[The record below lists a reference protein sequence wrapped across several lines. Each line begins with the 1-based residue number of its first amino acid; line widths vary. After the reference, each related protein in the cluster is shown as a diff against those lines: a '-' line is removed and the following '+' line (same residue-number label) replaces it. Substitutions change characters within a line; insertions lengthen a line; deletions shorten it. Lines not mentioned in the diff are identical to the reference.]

1 MKKTLLLAGLA
12 GMVAANAE
20 AINVTPYVG
29 LDANY
34 AIVHGDASTKGY
46 LSSKDWSLSGLI
58 GARNDH
64 FGVEAFYNTGLEE
77 NKEDVSTRISG
88 FGVDVL
94 GYQQLGCSGRW
105 ELVGSAGIGYY
116 TLKAKES
123 GIDEDGPYSASE
135 KDHGYGERL
144 GAGVQ
149 YALSENTTVRAM
161 YHHTWIHSSR
171 VDGLDEFTVGIRYAF

>member
-34 AIVHGDASTKGY
+34 GIVHGDAATKGW
-46 LSSKDWSLSGLI
+46 LSSKDWSLSGIL
-58 GARNDH
+58 GARTDH
-64 FGVEAFYNTGLEE
+64 YGIEAFYNTGLEE
-77 NKEDVSTRISG
+77 NKEAVSTRIG
-88 FGVDVL
+88 GYGVDLL

-105 ELVGSAGIGYY
+105 ELVGSAGLGYY
-116 TLKAKES
+116 TLKGKYNDGNGDS
-123 GIDEDGPYSASE
+123 GSE

-161 YHHTWIHSSR
+161 YHHTWIHSSHL
-171 VDGLDEFTVGIRYAF
+171 DGLDEFTVGIRYAF